1 MFNFF
6 DEIKK
11 NVGLVNDVL
20 TYNLVNIGG
29 KVLYVEG
36 HQGLTILSK
45 DTIAFKVKKARV
57 TVDGKDLK
65 LFELTDTTMKIV
77 GQIIRIEVI

>member
-11 NVGLVNDVL
+11 SVGLENDVL
-20 TYNLVNIGG
+20 AYNLVNVGG
-29 KVLYVEG
+29 KILYVEG

-45 DTIAFKVKKARV
+45 EMIAFKVRRARV
-57 TVDGKDLK
+57 TVEGKDLK
-65 LFELTDTTMKIV
+65 LFELTDSTMKIV
-77 GQIIRIEVI
+77 GQIGKVEVV